1 MRLPVPSVS
10 QQSNPQGNP
19 STMEHNDFGRTGEL
33 VSRMGLGTWQFG
45 GQWGPEFSD
54 DNALGIMRAAVESG
68 VNFFDTADIYG
79 LGRSEELIGRY
90 LRESKPKLFIATK
103 LGRGPKPGWPD
114 NFTPQVVREHTEA
127 SLQRLGIDC
136 VDLQQ
141 LHCVPKSELE
151 RGVMFETLGK
161 LRDEGKIRFYGA
173 SVETIEEAQIC
184 LKDPGCTSLQII
196 FNIFRQKAITEL
208 FQQAFN
214 QHVAIIVRLPLAS
227 GLLSGK
233 MTPDRKFAE
242 TDHRNYN
249 RDGQQFNV
257 GETFAGLPYDKG
269 LELVEEIRP
278 LVPEGMT
285 MTQMALR
292 WCLDYEAVT
301 TVIPGA
307 RNMVQANENS
317 SAGHLPPLPV
327 PLHDRLTALYHT
339 AILPHIRGG
348 Y

>member
-1 MRLPVPSVS
+1 MDCKV
-10 QQSNPQGNP
+10 
-19 STMEHNDFGRTGEL
+19 FGRTGYEA
-33 VSRMGLGTWQFG
+33 SGIGLGTWQFG
-45 GQWGPEFSD
+45 GQWGPEYSD
-54 DNALGIMRAAVESG
+54 DNALAIMRAAVEQG

-79 LGRSEELIGRY
+79 LGRSEELIGRF
-90 LRESKPKLFIATK
+90 LRETKSRLFVATK

-114 NFTPQVVREHTEA
+114 NFTPRVVREHTEA
-127 SLQRLGIDC
+127 SLQRLGVDC
-136 VDLQQ
+136 LDLQQ

-151 RGVMFETLGK
+151 RGVMFDTLDKLRIEGK
-161 LRDEGKIRFYGA
+161 LRFFGA
-173 SVETIEEAQIC
+173 SVETIEEALIC
-184 LKDPGCTSLQII
+184 LQNPGCASLQII

-208 FQQAFN
+208 FQQARL
-214 QHVAIIVRLPLAS
+214 QRVAIIVRLPLAS
-227 GLLSGK
+227 GLLSGR
-233 MTPDRKFAE
+233 MTADRKFAE

-257 GETFAGLPYDKG
+257 GETFAGLPYERG

-285 MTQMALR
+285 MSQMALR
-292 WCLDYEAVT
+292 WCMDFDAVS

-307 RNMVQANENS
+307 RTVEQANENS
-317 SAGHLPPLPV
+317 SAGHLPPLPE

-339 AILPHIRGG
+339 AIFPLIRGP